1 MEKIKYISIPLI
13 IIFLLAFIFQ
23 TYTQNVDL
31 KKGKELYIE
40 HCSKC
45 HRKDGRGIKKVYPP
59 LKEADYI
66 KNSNQIEL
74 LRGMLFGRSGS
85 ITVNGVT
92 YNGVMI
98 TEIDKSVTD
107 ADAAQILNYV
117 YKELNNMNTVVTV
130 KDVQQARK
138 AGKLPA
144 HK

>member
-1 MEKIKYISIPLI
+1 MKKLKYISIPI
-13 IIFLLAFIFQ
+13 ISTFLFVFIFQ
-23 TYTQNVDL
+23 IYTQNVDL
-31 KKGKELYIE
+31 KKGKELYTE

-59 LKEADYI
+59 LKDADYI
-66 KNSNQIEL
+66 KNSDKIEL

-107 ADAAQILNYV
+107 SDAAQILNYV
-117 YKELNNMNTVVTV
+117 YKELNNMNTVVSV